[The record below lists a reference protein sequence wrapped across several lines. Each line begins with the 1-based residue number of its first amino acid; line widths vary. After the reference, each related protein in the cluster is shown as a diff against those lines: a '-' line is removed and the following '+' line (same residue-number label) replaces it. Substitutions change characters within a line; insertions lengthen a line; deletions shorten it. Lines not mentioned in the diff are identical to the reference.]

1 MKKLMIAAAALTA
14 GFAMA
19 DIVSSDIVGYAQ
31 SGLKNGGTMTA
42 AQFVNIGDATE
53 MDIQQLAAVGDDA
66 ADNVVIQTL
75 DFAGRT
81 VDSYI
86 WNDWVDTTPCWVN
99 DSFEKVE
106 GVTIAPGAA
115 VWVQGT
121 TTSQG
126 IQSAGKVGTS
136 DVVVTLKNG
145 GTLAGNP
152 FPVAIDIQDVVAQ
165 GTDAPDNVVIQTLDY
180 AGRTVDSYIWN
191 DWVDTTPCW
200 VNDSFEKVEGVT
212 IASGEG
218 LWVQGTTTDQTIRFP
233 APEL

>member
-1 MKKLMIAAAALTA
+1 
-14 GFAMA
+14 MA
-19 DIVSSDIVGYAQ
+19 TSQFLDVGA
-31 SGLKNGGTMTA
+31 
-42 AQFVNIGDATE
+42 ATE
-53 MDIQQLAAVGDDA
+53 MDIQQLQAVGDDA

-106 GVTIAPGAA
+106 GVTLAPGAA

-121 TTSQG
+121 TTTQG

-136 DVVVTLKNG
+136 DVVITLKNG

-152 FPVAIDIQDVVAQ
+152 FPVAVDIQDVVAQ
-165 GTDAPDNVVIQTLDY
+165 GTEAPDNVVIQTLDY

-200 VNDSFEKVEGVT
+200 VNDSFEKVEGVS

-218 LWVQGTTTDQTIRFP
+218 LWVQGTTTEQSIRFP

>member
-1 MKKLMIAAAALTA
+1 
-14 GFAMA
+14 MA
-19 DIVSSDIVGYAQ
+19 
-31 SGLKNGGTMTA
+31 T
-42 AQFVNIGDATE
+42 AQFVNVGGTDE
-53 MDIQQLAAVGDDA
+53 MDIQQISAVGDDA
-66 ADNVVIQTL
+66 ADNVVVQTL

-106 GVTIAPGAA
+106 GITLPPGAA

-136 DVVVTLKNG
+136 DVVVALKNG

-152 FPVAIDIQDVVAQ
+152 FPIAIDIQDIVAQ

-200 VNDSFEKVEGVT
+200 VNDSFEKVEGVSIT
-212 IASGEG
+212 AGEG
-218 LWVQGTTTDQTIRFP
+218 LWVQGTTTEQAIRFP

>member
-1 MKKLMIAAAALTA
+1 
-14 GFAMA
+14 
-19 DIVSSDIVGYAQ
+19 
-31 SGLKNGGTMTA
+31 MTA

-165 GTDAPDNVVIQTLDY
+165 GTDAPDNVVIQPLDY

>member
-1 MKKLMIAAAALTA
+1 
-14 GFAMA
+14 
-19 DIVSSDIVGYAQ
+19 
-31 SGLKNGGTMTA
+31 MTA

>member
-1 MKKLMIAAAALTA
+1 
-14 GFAMA
+14 
-19 DIVSSDIVGYAQ
+19 
-31 SGLKNGGTMTA
+31 MTA
-42 AQFVNIGDATE
+42 AQFVNVGDATE

-106 GVTIAPGAA
+106 GITIAPGAA

-152 FPVAIDIQDVVAQ
+152 FPIAIDIQEVVAQ

>member
-1 MKKLMIAAAALTA
+1 
-14 GFAMA
+14 
-19 DIVSSDIVGYAQ
+19 
-31 SGLKNGGTMTA
+31 MTA

-106 GVTIAPGAA
+106 GVTIA
-115 VWVQGT
+115 
-121 TTSQG
+121 
-126 IQSAGKVGTS
+126 
-136 DVVVTLKNG
+136 
-145 GTLAGNP
+145 
-152 FPVAIDIQDVVAQ
+152 
-165 GTDAPDNVVIQTLDY
+165 
-180 AGRTVDSYIWN
+180 
-191 DWVDTTPCW
+191 
-200 VNDSFEKVEGVT
+200 
-212 IASGEG
+212 SGEG

>member
-1 MKKLMIAAAALTA
+1 
-14 GFAMA
+14 
-19 DIVSSDIVGYAQ
+19 
-31 SGLKNGGTMTA
+31 MTA
-42 AQFVNIGDATE
+42 AQFVNVGDATE

-106 GVTIAPGAA
+106 GITIAPGAA

-126 IQSAGKVGTS
+126 LQSAGKVGTS

-152 FPVAIDIQDVVAQ
+152 FPIAIDIQEVVAQ